1 MFGSLLLVLSAVGAE
16 PVEVNSLATCTR
28 PAAKLVAP
36 KIEHA
41 AGATRSTDCRQIAL
55 WLRRWEQTSK
65 RLSALPGARRDVL
78 RHRAETAMNAHAAT
92 ALEQLAGSLDVTK
105 LRETFDWTITER
117 TAAFVSLEA
126 VPRDETERLFY
137 GSIQV
142 RLDAADGSLDQL
154 QLTDRQGERRVT
166 WRCERTIETSPIQ
179 LVSASDA
186 IRAQF
191 ELLASEDVPPTPT
204 PEPPRRFLV
213 LEADC
218 EGPPVVR

>member
-1 MFGSLLLVLSAVGAE
+1 MFGSLLLVLSTLGAE
-16 PVEVNSLATCTR
+16 PAGTVPLATCVR
-28 PAAKLVAP
+28 PVAKLAAP
-36 KIEHA
+36 KIVHV
-41 AGATRSTDCRQIAL
+41 AGATRSTDCHQIAL

-65 RLSALPGARRDVL
+65 RLSALSNSRRDVL

-105 LRETFDWTITER
+105 LRETFAWTITER
-117 TAAFVSLEA
+117 TASFVSLEA

-166 WRCERTIETSPIQ
+166 WR
-179 LVSASDA
+179 
-186 IRAQF
+186 
-191 ELLASEDVPPTPT
+191 
-204 PEPPRRFLV
+204 
-213 LEADC
+213 
-218 EGPPVVR
+218 